1 MELRPERSRRGYLG
15 NPNRVRDTAVQSVA
29 VTLRPGAPRCA
40 DAPGPRKV
48 RSRGRLL
55 YDGSPTDP
63 GSPGSGIVCPRSVA
77 LPEAILRCPKL
88 KKCPFRP
95 FFRHHPGSMGKL
107 NSMLRAYTLF
117 RTFGSAPRRPASPR
131 FSAGKFRPMR
141 NRGPC
146 QKYGVLLFIIA
157 PRLSNI
163 EKKTNI

>member
-1 MELRPERSRRGYLG
+1 MELRHERSRRGYLR
-15 NPNRVRDTAVQSVA
+15 NPNREGDTTVISVA
-29 VTLRPGAPRCA
+29 VAFRREAPRGA

-48 RSRGRLL
+48 RARGRRL
-55 YDGSPTDP
+55 YGASPTDP
-63 GSPGSGIVCPRSVA
+63 DTPGSGIVCPRSVA

-117 RTFGSAPRRPASPR
+117 RTFGSAPRRPTSPR

-141 NRGPC
+141 NRGRAKNMVCYCSSSHRVSPTL
-146 QKYGVLLFIIA
+146 K
-157 PRLSNI
+157 
-163 EKKTNI
+163 KKTKI